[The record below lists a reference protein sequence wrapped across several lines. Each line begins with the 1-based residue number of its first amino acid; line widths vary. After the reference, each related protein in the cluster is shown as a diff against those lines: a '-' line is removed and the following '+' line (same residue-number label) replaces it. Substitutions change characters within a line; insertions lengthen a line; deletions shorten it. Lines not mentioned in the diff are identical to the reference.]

1 MASIIKTLK
10 TYLTNKTIYPRTVT
24 QAVYDSEGKRLDTIL
39 GNADISAIS
48 DGTVT
53 GAIAA
58 VSNKADK
65 NEESIIAVEAIAKGR
80 NQARVFS
87 TTESME
93 NWLSDSAN
101 KGVANVGDNLYI
113 VAVDV
118 PDWWIS
124 SVLEAPNERGMYYEI
139 AQLETQK
146 VDLTTIESAIN
157 SINSKIGS
165 TDISA
170 IGDGTL
176 TGGLD
181 ALNSNLIIEKVE
193 IIPSISAYKV
203 GHTIEI
209 YKQLSNLEKVGY
221 IRLGITQYKSVN
233 DYAIIPLYS
242 TSPPYLV
249 VGSLW
254 IYKSGDVLL
263 YKQSE
268 TTECHISGNYIFE

>member
-1 MASIIKTLK
+1 MATIIENLKKILEARYGKDVRQAIHDSIENCYNDGKAGSIDLQARHDIEEMGTE
-10 TYLTNKTIYPRTVT
+10 IATV
-24 QAVYDSEGKRLDTIL
+24 
-39 GNADISAIS
+39 
-48 DGTVT
+48 
-53 GAIAA
+53 
-58 VSNKADK
+58 
-65 NEESIIAVEAIAKGR
+65 ESIAKGK

-124 SVLEAPNERGMYYEI
+124 SVLEAPNESGMYYEI

-157 SINSKIGS
+157 SIDSKIGS

-170 IGDGTL
+170 IGDGTV

-181 ALNSNLIIEKVE
+181 ALNSNLIILEAYTQVLMTANRE
-193 IIPSISAYKV
+193 LDDTTQAITIPSGYQPIAMYAYNSNNNDNVSAVPLLIRTDGKV
-203 GHTIEI
+203 LYHAKNHSASDQGTI
-209 YKQLSNLEKVGY
+209 QFV
-221 IRLGITQYKSVN
+221 IRITFKRM
-233 DYAIIPLYS
+233 
-242 TSPPYLV
+242 
-249 VGSLW
+249 
-254 IYKSGDVLL
+254 
-263 YKQSE
+263 
-268 TTECHISGNYIFE
+268 